1 MACRKKSTHKWKQN
15 RCFYLGHKNLYSF
28 FNKNFFFVNINI
40 MKKPSIFRRTIM
52 FIVDSWRVV
61 MDVKYNPLKHIPD
74 PSLQTY
80 FMLILFTIWS
90 VAFGLIAI
98 FWLGFIGYNIMTSII
113 VHLSVLIPLAFTN
126 AVFIDAER
134 DGEKWLK
141 EWREEQS
148 RYRIIKNRLKTKNLV
163 LWNPYKE
170 A

>member
-1 MACRKKSTHKWKQN
+1 
-15 RCFYLGHKNLYSF
+15 
-28 FNKNFFFVNINI
+28 
-40 MKKPSIFRRTIM
+40 MKKPNIFKRIIL
-52 FIVDSWRVV
+52 FIVDSWGLLLW
-61 MDVKYNPLKHIPD
+61 DVKYNPLKHIPD

-80 FMLILFTIWS
+80 FMLS
-90 VAFGLIAI
+90 NMECC
-98 FWLGFIGYNIMTSII
+98 FWNNCNLLDKNSLSSIYKI
-113 VHLSVLIPLAFTN
+113 FTN

-148 RYRIIKNRLKTKNLV
+148 RFRIVANRLKTKNLV